1 MITAK
6 TKITGI
12 FGDPVEHSLSPIIHN
27 EAFRHLNLDYCYLAF
42 NVKREKLRE
51 AVEAIRALQI
61 VGVNITLPHK
71 ESVINYLDEISDEAN
86 YIGAVNTI
94 LNDKGYLRGF
104 NTDAFGFI
112 QSLKE
117 EGVNL
122 QQKDILVLG
131 AGGAAKAIVY
141 GVLKEGG
148 NVYIYNRTISKAEEI
163 KKRFSTLGT
172 IEVLK
177 NLDKS
182 FVKKIYLVVNATSL
196 GLKENDPMPINPTFL
211 NKDIIYCDIVYPNT
225 KLMKET
231 KRIGCKVIGGLGMLI
246 WQAANAF
253 EIWTKQKAPVERMK
267 KILNKFLTKR

>member
-6 TKITGI
+6 TKVTGI

-42 NVKREKLRE
+42 NVKRERLRE
-51 AVEAIRALQI
+51 AVEAIKALQI

-71 ESVINYLDEISDEAN
+71 ESVINYLDEISDEAK

-172 IEVLK
+172 TEVLK

-225 KLMKET
+225 KLMKED

-267 KILNKFLTKR
+267 KILNKVLTKR